1 LTPTAVGFT
10 RAGARPERDPDFASF
25 LDFSTFKVSSSK
37 TIDLPNMQ
45 MMRRLGALLRTEKTA
60 AIGRLGKE
68 ASAMR
73 LRSLE
78 LESLEDR
85 TVPATFTVTS
95 LADSGLGTLR
105 DAVNQA
111 NVAAGADVVVF
122 APGLTGTITLTSGE
136 LDVDDS
142 VIIEG
147 PGADLL
153 TVSGNDQYRVFYI
166 AGPADERIDVTI
178 SDMTLANGNGSA
190 TPFGLTDG
198 GAILALFDH
207 SLTIEDAII
216 RDSVGSSGGGVASR
230 GIDNDLTIR
239 RSQILNNE
247 SVGLLSN
254 GGGVSASG
262 RSFEFRDSTADG
274 NVSSYSGGGLSIQTD
289 TGLVFGSTI
298 SNNIASDGGGGGI
311 ETGLINSTIITN
323 STIADNQANGG
334 FSGGGILAFD
344 VMAINNSTIVRNIEN
359 SEGGSA
365 GIEAFLGSSVTLLSS
380 LVAENEVPGN
390 PVFWATDVGGDVTS
404 LGNNLIGDTKG
415 SDGSIWLA
423 SDILDRPS
431 NLPELADNGGLTK
444 TILPEGASFANGNGA
459 NPLGLPFDQRGTGF
473 PRGSDIGAVSGGR
486 ARVSPGSPGADDVSG
501 ARIKLLNLADD
512 STVGYIRALYFTIL
526 GRDADEVGLKAYSQ
540 ILQRG
545 GSREE
550 VAYSIWTSGEHR
562 QQQVAGYYRTFLD
575 RTGEQGEIDSWAQTM
590 VDGASEEEV
599 IAAILSSDE
608 YRNRFATPQ
617 LYVVQLYRDLL
628 DRAPLADELAVKTSS
643 LNGGESPKSV
653 VESIVESVEYQNRQ
667 LTALYE
673 QLLLRP
679 AGHFEIGS
687 YQGRFADSVRLT
699 DLAVEIA
706 ASDEMFSVGQLFI
719 PIA

>member
-1 LTPTAVGFT
+1 
-10 RAGARPERDPDFASF
+10 
-25 LDFSTFKVSSSK
+25 
-37 TIDLPNMQ
+37 
-45 MMRRLGALLRTEKTA
+45 
-60 AIGRLGKE
+60 
-68 ASAMR
+68 MR

-190 TPFGLTDG
+190 TPVGLTDG

-334 FSGGGILAFD
+334 FSGAGILAFD

-390 PVFWATDVGGDVTS
+390 PTFWATDVGGEVTS
-404 LGNNLIGDTKG
+404 LGNNFIGDTKG
-415 SDGSIWLA
+415 SDGTIWLP

-486 ARVSPGSPGADDVSG
+486 ARVSPGSSGADDVSG

-590 VDGASEEEV
+590 VDGASEVEV

-628 DRAPLADELAVKTSS
+628 DRAPLADELAAKTSS

-653 VESIVESVEYQNRQ
+653 VESIVESVEFQNRQ